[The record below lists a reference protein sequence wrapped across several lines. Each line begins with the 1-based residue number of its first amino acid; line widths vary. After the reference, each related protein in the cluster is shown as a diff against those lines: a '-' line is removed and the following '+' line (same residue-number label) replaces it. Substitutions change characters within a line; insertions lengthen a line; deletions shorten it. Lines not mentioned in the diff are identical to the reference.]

1 MTAFAVSRE
10 KYLQLSKLTSAIF
23 HPYIVLV
30 FVLALTAYH
39 KTSHPLA
46 WIKWTLLAFIPIVV
60 IPFLYVVVRA
70 SLSSQPGIRYII
82 SRSHIR
88 DNPTQLFTMAVLFGI
103 PSSVI
108 LYYLDGPRDLIVII
122 LGVTA
127 VMLLITLVNL
137 VHRASFH
144 VAMVT
149 GILTS
154 LWFLFGPVSLAT
166 IILIPILGIS
176 RYQLG
181 MHTLRQVVS
190 GFFIGLTASVTVFYG
205 LGLAS

>member
-1 MTAFAVSRE
+1 MTAVAVSRE
-10 KYLQLSKLTSAIF
+10 KYLQLAKLTSMIF
-23 HPYIVLV
+23 HPYILLA

-39 KTSHPLA
+39 KTSQPFA

-60 IPFLYVVVRA
+60 IPLLYVVVRA
-70 SLSSQPGIRYII
+70 SLSSQPGTRYII

-88 DNPTQLFTMAVLFGI
+88 DNPTRLFIMAVLFGI
-103 PSSVI
+103 PSTVI

-127 VMLLITLVNL
+127 VMLLIAMINL

-154 LWFLFGPVSLAT
+154 LWFLFGPVSLVT
-166 IILIPILGIS
+166 ITLIPILGIS

-190 GFFIGLTASVTVFYG
+190 GFFIGLTITAAVFYG
-205 LGLAS
+205 LRLAS